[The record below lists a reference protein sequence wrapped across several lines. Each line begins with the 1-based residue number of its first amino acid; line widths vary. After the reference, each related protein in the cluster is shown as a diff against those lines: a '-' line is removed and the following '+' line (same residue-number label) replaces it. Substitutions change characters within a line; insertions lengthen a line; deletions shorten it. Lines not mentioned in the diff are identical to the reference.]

1 MTKLSSIIA
10 VAALA
15 LGLGSCD
22 STALAYGDANS
33 IIAVMRPELWEEVS
47 EDVYSALEQTIRT
60 VRNEK
65 TFTVTYQDPSGDYW
79 GDLRRFR
86 QMLLIGTL
94 ADSWIQEALDGD
106 NEDPSMTRLGIHQVG
121 DVWARGQQVTV
132 VLLPDDGGVGE
143 LTLHLAEV
151 HELLDEQFRTYAL
164 NRMYMSGADTAL
176 ADTLAIEAGFS
187 LILPAVYR
195 WNQSDSVFLF
205 RNDNPDPS
213 ELIRQIGVTWKTP
226 IPSAIQQETVLEWRS
241 ELVAGHYSE
250 PQDHALE
257 NVSSGPIEHLGN
269 NGYQVQAEW
278 RNPPDR
284 GWPAGGVFITR
295 VIVCENQNRSYLL
308 DSWLYA
314 PGKEKYEYM
323 IQLETILDSFR
334 CGSA

>member
-1 MTKLSSIIA
+1 MTKISSISS
-10 VAALA
+10 AALLA
-15 LGLGSCD
+15 LGIGSCD
-22 STALAYGDANS
+22 NTALAYGDANS
-33 IIAVMRPELWEEVS
+33 IIAVMSSELWEEAS
-47 EDVYSALEQTIRT
+47 EDVYSALELTIQT
-60 VRNEK
+60 VREEK
-65 TFTVTYQDPSGDYW
+65 TFTVTYQDPLGDYW

-86 QMLLIGTL
+86 QMLLIGTSE
-94 ADSWIQEALDGD
+94 DPWIQEALKRDTE
-106 NEDPSMTRLGIHQVG
+106 NSSVSRAGIHQVG

-132 VLLPDDGGVGE
+132 VLLPDGGGVQE
-143 LTLHLAEV
+143 IRPYLREV
-151 HELLDEQFRTYAL
+151 HQLLDAQFRNYAI

-187 LILPAVYR
+187 IILPAVYR

-226 IPSAIQQETVLEWRS
+226 IPPAMQQEAVLEWRS

-250 PQDHALE
+250 PQDHALA
-257 NVSSGPIEHLGN
+257 NVSSGPIEYLGN
-269 NGYQVQAEW
+269 SGYQVQAEW

-323 IQLETILDSFR
+323 IQLETILNSFQ

>member
-10 VAALA
+10 VAALT

-22 STALAYGDANS
+22 NTALAYGDANS

-94 ADSWIQEALDGD
+94 ADSWIQEALDSD
-106 NEDPSMTRLGIHQVG
+106 NEDASMTRLGIHQVG

-143 LTLHLAEV
+143 LTLYLAEV

-164 NRMYMSGADTAL
+164 NRMYMAGADTAL

-187 LILPAVYR
+187 LFLPAVYR

-323 IQLETILDSFR
+323 IQLETILDSFQ

>member
-1 MTKLSSIIA
+1 MTRLSSIITA
-10 VAALA
+10 TILT
-15 LGLGSCD
+15 LSLGSCD

-33 IIAVMRPELWEEVS
+33 IIAVMRPDLWEEVS
-47 EDVYSALEQTIRT
+47 DDVYSALESTIRT

-79 GDLRRFR
+79 GNLRRFR
-86 QMLLIGTL
+86 QMLLIGTM
-94 ADSWIQEALDGD
+94 ADSWIQEALEGD
-106 NEDPSMTRLGIHQVG
+106 SGNAFGIHQVG

-132 VLLPDDGGVGE
+132 VLLPDGGGAQE
-143 LTLHLAEV
+143 LTPYLAEV
-151 HELLDEQFRTYAL
+151 HELLDEQFRIYAV

-176 ADTLAIEAGFS
+176 ADTLSIEAGFS
-187 LILPAVYR
+187 LILPTVYR

-226 IPSAIQQETVLEWRS
+226 IPAAMQQAAVLAWRS

-257 NVSSGPIEHLGN
+257 NASAGPIEHLGN
-269 NGYQVQAEW
+269 NGYQVRAEW

-295 VIVCENQNRSYLL
+295 VIACENQNRSYLL

-314 PGKEKYEYM
+314 PGKEKYEYV
-323 IQLETILDSFR
+323 IQLETILDSFQ
-334 CGSA
+334 CASA

>member
-1 MTKLSSIIA
+1 MTKLSSIIT
-10 VAALA
+10 VAILT

-22 STALAYGDANS
+22 STALAYGDVNS
-33 IIAVMRPELWEEVS
+33 IIAVMRPELWDEVS
-47 EDVYSALEQTIRT
+47 EDVYSALEPTIRT
-60 VRNEK
+60 VRDEK
-65 TFTVTYQDPSGDYW
+65 TFTVTYQDPLGDLW
-79 GDLRRFR
+79 GNLRRFR
-86 QMLLIGTL
+86 QMLLIGTSQ
-94 ADSWIQEALDGD
+94 DTWIQEALERGS
-106 NEDPSMTRLGIHQVG
+106 EGSSIARVGIHQVE
-121 DVWARGQQVTV
+121 DVWSRGQQVTV
-132 VLLPDDGGVGE
+132 VLLPDGGGLEE
-143 LTLHLAEV
+143 LTPHLAEV
-151 HELLDEQFRTYAL
+151 HELLDEQFRTYVV

-187 LILPAVYR
+187 LILPTVYR

-226 IPSAIQQETVLEWRS
+226 IPSAMQEEGVLGWRS
-241 ELVAGHYSE
+241 ELVDGHYSE

-257 NVSSGPIEHLGN
+257 NASSGPIEHLGN

-323 IQLETILDSFR
+323 IQLETILDSFQ